1 LFSDNNVIKIFRPR
15 TQKNVIAAV
24 IYKSL
29 FRQLVTASDRQKTE
43 YTMNKHKRTANKTT
57 ENKTDRNKETAC
69 YYT

>member
-1 LFSDNNVIKIFRPR
+1 MFSDNNVIKIFRPR

-43 YTMNKHKRTANKTT
+43 YTMNKRTTNKT